1 MKQIVFAANPELRGR
16 EKYMEIFRSLR
27 NFWHDKR
34 ETRKGSA
41 PETIYWAPWG

>member
-1 MKQIVFAANPELRGR
+1 
-16 EKYMEIFRSLR
+16 MEIFRSLR